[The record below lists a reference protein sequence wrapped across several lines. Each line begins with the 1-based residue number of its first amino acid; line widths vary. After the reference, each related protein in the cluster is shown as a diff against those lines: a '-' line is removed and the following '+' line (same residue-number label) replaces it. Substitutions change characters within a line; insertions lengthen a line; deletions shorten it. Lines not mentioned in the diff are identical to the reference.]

1 MYFYIAA
8 IILGLCFSLMS
19 LGIYLSMKV
28 YQIADITTDG
38 SYTFGAV
45 IAALAL
51 THNLGLCVALP
62 LSLVGGI
69 FCGCCTAFIHTKLK
83 VDALLSGILVMTG
96 MYSVNLLLLGKS
108 NLPLINT
115 ANIFNVPAA
124 IPINENWYAALVAMA
139 FVLITGICFWW
150 FLRTDFGIAVRAT
163 GNNNVMV
170 RAMGINPTTITIV
183 GLGLANGL
191 TALSGFLMV
200 QYQRFADINMG
211 IGVVITGLGSVL
223 IGDALFQFFKTK
235 SILIQLMVVVLGS
248 IVFQLIIALTLSLGL
263 NPNLLKLITALLV
276 LLVVAV
282 FKFKSKVS
290 K

>member
-8 IILGLCFSLMS
+8 IILGLCFSAMS

-28 YQIADITTDG
+28 YNIPDITTDG

-45 IAALAL
+45 IAALTL
-51 THNLGLCVALP
+51 TQNLNFFVALP
-62 LSLVGGI
+62 LSLIGGI
-69 FCGCCTAFIHTKLK
+69 LCGCCTAFIHTKLK
-83 VDALLSGILVMTG
+83 IDALLSGILVMTG
-96 MYSVNLLLLGKS
+96 LYSINLLLLGKS

-115 ANIFNVPAA
+115 ANIFNVPTFTQ
-124 IPINENWYAALVAMA
+124 INENWYAAIVAIA
-139 FVLITGICFWW
+139 FVVIITGCFWW
-150 FLRTDFGIAVRAT
+150 FLKTDFGIAVRAT
-163 GNNNVMV
+163 GNNPQMV
-170 RAMGINPTTITIV
+170 RAMGINPTTITII

-223 IGDALFQFFKTK
+223 IGDALLRLFKVK
-235 SILIQLMVVVLGS
+235 SILIQLLVVILGS
-248 IVFQLIIALTLSLGL
+248 IVFQLIIAITLSLGL

-276 LLVVAV
+276 LAVVAV
-282 FKFKSKVS
+282 FKFKPKAS
-290 K
+290 